1 VDFNN
6 LNSVFFIGIG
16 GIGMSALARYF
27 KQMGLEIN
35 GYDRT
40 PTKLTQELINEGI
53 DVFFDDNIEL
63 ISPAFRQKETTL
75 VVFTPAIPKEHLQL
89 NFFKNSGFEVLKRAE
104 VLGSISKNY
113 KTVAV
118 AGTHGKTTVSTIISH
133 LLYCSHLGCNAFVG
147 GISKNYQSNLIL
159 SEQSDYMV
167 VEADEF
173 DRSFLKLFPY
183 FAVITATDA
192 DHLDI
197 YQNSDNMLK
206 SFQDFSKQIDSKGVL
221 FVKRHLYQ
229 TFIDTSARL
238 LFTYALNENADFYA
252 KNIRHENE
260 IYRFDLKTPMGELHN
275 FTIGMPGLVNV
286 ENAVAAL
293 AVALTAG
300 ANVNVLRQALAQFS
314 GIARRFD
321 YRINNSEL
329 VYIDDYAHHPEELKA
344 IIHSVKNIYPNKK
357 ITGIFQPHLY
367 SRTRDFA
374 EGFARSL
381 SLLDQVV
388 LLDIYPAREL
398 PIEGV
403 SSQIIFDKILLKN
416 KIFCKKEELLSVLK
430 NQNIEVLLT
439 LGAGDIDKMV
449 EPIENYF
456 LTKLNC

>member
-1 VDFNN
+1 
-6 LNSVFFIGIG
+6 
-16 GIGMSALARYF
+16 
-27 KQMGLEIN
+27 
-35 GYDRT
+35 
-40 PTKLTQELINEGI
+40 
-53 DVFFDDNIEL
+53 
-63 ISPAFRQKETTL
+63 
-75 VVFTPAIPKEHLQL
+75 
-89 NFFKNSGFEVLKRAE
+89 
-104 VLGSISKNY
+104 
-113 KTVAV
+113 
-118 AGTHGKTTVSTIISH
+118 
-133 LLYCSHLGCNAFVG
+133 
-147 GISKNYQSNLIL
+147 
-159 SEQSDYMV
+159 
-167 VEADEF
+167 
-173 DRSFLKLFPY
+173 
-183 FAVITATDA
+183 
-192 DHLDI
+192 
-197 YQNSDNMLK
+197 
-206 SFQDFSKQIDSKGVL
+206 
-221 FVKRHLYQ
+221 
-229 TFIDTSARL
+229 
-238 LFTYALNENADFYA
+238 
-252 KNIRHENE
+252 
-260 IYRFDLKTPMGELHN
+260 MGELN
-275 FTIGMPGLVNV
+275 DFTIGMPGLVNV

-300 ANVNVLRQALAQFS
+300 ANVNVLRQALAQFT

-321 YRINNSEL
+321 YRINTSEL

-403 SSQIIFDKILLKN
+403 RSQLIFDKITQNN
-416 KIFCKKEELLSVLK
+416 KILCKKEDLISVLE